1 MFIFN
6 NHKILF
12 GAAFLLFIGLTLY
25 IAIIPALDNQQ
36 INNPLPRGSKILTAD
51 EKAGKMVYIENGC
64 VACHTQQVRNV
75 EMDNVFGSRPSVA
88 ADFAINRR
96 TDFWRNTANLM
107 GTQRTGPDL
116 TSIGERQPSIDW
128 HLIHLYQP
136 RAAVAES
143 IMPAYPWLFQEKTY
157 LEKGDVEVKIPEKFL
172 PDKSKKIV
180 ATRKGLQLVTYL
192 LSLKQSDF
200 TDQEVPLFLYKQK
213 AKESGGTNNTN
224 LPDGAQLYTTHCAA
238 CHQGSGEGVPGAFP
252 PLKGSPIVGGGDL
265 ELYVTII
272 MKGYDPRPEFAAMPA
287 VGTNANLSPEDVTA
301 IINHERVSWGN
312 NAKEVTV
319 DEVKILMDKIQSNE
333 K

>member
-12 GAAFLLFIGLTLY
+12 GSALLLFIGLTLY
-25 IAIIPALDNQQ
+25 IAIIPALQNQK
-36 INNPLPRGSKILTAD
+36 INNPLPKGSKVLSQH
-51 EKAGKMVYIENGC
+51 EKAGKLMYIREGC

-75 EMDNVFGSRPSVA
+75 EMDNVFGSRPNVA

-116 TSIGERQPSIDW
+116 TNIGERQPSPEW

-143 IMPAYPWLFQEKTY
+143 IMPAYPWLFEETTY
-157 LEKGDVEVKIPEKFL
+157 IKKGDVEVKIPERFL
-172 PDKSKKIV
+172 PDPSKKII
-180 ATRKGLQLVTYL
+180 ASREGLQLVAYL
-192 LSLKQSDF
+192 LSLKQTDF
-200 TDQEVPLFLYKQK
+200 TDQDVPLFLYKQK
-213 AKESGGTNNTN
+213 AKESGGTNNTDM
-224 LPDGAQLYTTHCAA
+224 PDGAQLYTTHCAT

-272 MKGYDPRPEFAAMPA
+272 MMGYDPRPDYATMPA
-287 VGTNANLSPEDVTA
+287 VGTNAKLTPEEVTA
-301 IINHERVSWGN
+301 IINHERTNWGN
-312 NAKEVTV
+312 NAKEITL
-319 DEVKILMDKIQSNE
+319 DEVRIIMDKIKSDE